1 LNPGKAEQ
9 YLYPNEAK
17 FNSYI
22 ERQSEKQMNVIGHEY
37 ESVQEIMPFAS
48 IPGKN
53 LKKAM
58 CRKSRN
64 RSGRGDKSC
73 RLQGDLSG

>member
-1 LNPGKAEQ
+1 MNAALAAEGQRSSLNPGKA
-9 YLYPNEAK
+9 YPNEAE

-48 IPGKN
+48 ILVKN
-53 LKKAM
+53 LQK
-58 CRKSRN
+58 
-64 RSGRGDKSC
+64 
-73 RLQGDLSG
+73 